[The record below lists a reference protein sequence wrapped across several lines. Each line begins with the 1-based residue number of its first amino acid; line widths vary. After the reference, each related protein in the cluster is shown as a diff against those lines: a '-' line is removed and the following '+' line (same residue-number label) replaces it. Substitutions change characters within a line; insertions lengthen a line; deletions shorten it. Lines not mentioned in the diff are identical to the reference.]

1 MGDAQVSLDRL
12 RGEDSL
18 DFVEALSTQGFISFS
33 VSWEADVGGSKLD
46 ESGTLVVEL
55 VRATNLLSADRNGF
69 SDPYVK
75 LSLAGKTHKS
85 KTIRKTLNPTWNE
98 TFGFTGSLRDMT
110 AQPLELKAFDYDF
123 GKRDDKLGNA
133 SIDLSELRRLSEDAR
148 AMAQEWQIED
158 SWRLSTQGEVY
169 LRFAWKPEGKPHQEL
184 QARAVEFVEREAQRI
199 NQALDNL
206 KVADDLRNFEYISL
220 GMMLKLAENEVL
232 SLDDLADL
240 DSDELVA
247 LLSEH
252 GLEDDTEAGD
262 IIMAARAHW
271 FDDEPEVGEA
281 SDAAEGDAAT
291 EAAPEAVSEAA
302 GGDEP
307 AAS

>member
-1 MGDAQVSLDRL
+1 M
-12 RGEDSL
+12 RGSRVQAVVGELQGEKVEIIPYIEDPAS
-18 DFVEALSTQGFISFS
+18 FVVNALAPAE
-33 VSWEADVGGSKLD
+33 VAKVVMD
-46 ESGTLVVEL
+46 EVAGRMEVV
-55 VRATNLLSADRNGF
+55 VPD
-69 SDPYVK
+69 DQ
-75 LSLAGKTHKS
+75 LSLAIGRRGQNVRLASQLSGWYIDILTEAEESERRQEEFRTRSTRFIEALNIDDVIAHLLVAEGFVLPEEIAETPIEELA
-85 KTIRKTLNPTWNE
+85 TIQ
-98 TFGFTGSLRDMT
+98 GFD
-110 AQPLELKAFDYDF
+110 
-123 GKRDDKLGNA
+123 
-133 SIDLSELRRLSEDAR
+133 
-148 AMAQEWQIED
+148 
-158 SWRLSTQGEVY
+158 
-169 LRFAWKPEGKPHQEL
+169 EGIAEEL

-199 NQALDNL
+199 NEALDNL

-271 FDDEPEVGEA
+271 FDDEPEAGEA

-302 GGDEP
+302 SGDEP

>member
-1 MGDAQVSLDRL
+1 MIAHLLVAEG
-12 RGEDSL
+12 
-18 DFVEALSTQGFISFS
+18 FVLPEEIAETPIEELATIQGF
-33 VSWEADVGGSKLD
+33 D
-46 ESGTLVVEL
+46 EGIAE
-55 VRATNLLSADRNGF
+55 
-69 SDPYVK
+69 
-75 LSLAGKTHKS
+75 
-85 KTIRKTLNPTWNE
+85 
-98 TFGFTGSLRDMT
+98 
-110 AQPLELKAFDYDF
+110 
-123 GKRDDKLGNA
+123 
-133 SIDLSELRRLSEDAR
+133 
-148 AMAQEWQIED
+148 
-158 SWRLSTQGEVY
+158 
-169 LRFAWKPEGKPHQEL
+169 EL

-199 NQALDNL
+199 NEALDNL

-281 SDAAEGDAAT
+281 SDAAEGVAATEAAT

-302 GGDEP
+302 SGDEP

>member
-1 MGDAQVSLDRL
+1 MIAHLLVAEG
-12 RGEDSL
+12 
-18 DFVEALSTQGFISFS
+18 FVLPEEIAETPIEELATIQGF
-33 VSWEADVGGSKLD
+33 D
-46 ESGTLVVEL
+46 EGIAE
-55 VRATNLLSADRNGF
+55 
-69 SDPYVK
+69 
-75 LSLAGKTHKS
+75 
-85 KTIRKTLNPTWNE
+85 
-98 TFGFTGSLRDMT
+98 
-110 AQPLELKAFDYDF
+110 
-123 GKRDDKLGNA
+123 
-133 SIDLSELRRLSEDAR
+133 
-148 AMAQEWQIED
+148 
-158 SWRLSTQGEVY
+158 
-169 LRFAWKPEGKPHQEL
+169 EL

-199 NQALDNL
+199 NEALDNL

-271 FDDEPEVGEA
+271 FDDEPEAGEA

-291 EAAPEAVSEAA
+291 EAATEATPEAVSEAA
-302 GGDEP
+302 SGDEP

>member
-1 MGDAQVSLDRL
+1 M
-12 RGEDSL
+12 
-18 DFVEALSTQGFISFS
+18 I
-33 VSWEADVGGSKLD
+33 K
-46 ESGTLVVEL
+46 EL
-55 VRATNLLSADRNGF
+55 T
-69 SDPYVK
+69 
-75 LSLAGKTHKS
+75 
-85 KTIRKTLNPTWNE
+85 
-98 TFGFTGSLRDMT
+98 
-110 AQPLELKAFDYDF
+110 KA
-123 GKRDDKLGNA
+123 
-133 SIDLSELRRLSEDAR
+133 RRL
-148 AMAQEWQIED
+148 
-158 SWRLSTQGEVY
+158 
-169 LRFAWKPEGKPHQEL
+169 LRVRNAAGCNYVTNSIYIAEEL

-199 NQALDNL
+199 NEALDNL

-271 FDDEPEVGEA
+271 FDDEPEAGEA
-281 SDAAEGDAAT
+281 SDSAEGN
-291 EAAPEAVSEAA
+291 AAPEAAS
-302 GGDEP
+302 GDEP